1 MQVLLDTKK
10 EYTKYI
16 QESISISIAQKINTY
31 HDDAV
36 KNNLGLKRISK

>member
-16 QESISISIAQKINTY
+16 QESISISIAQKINNY
-31 HDDAV
+31 YDDAI
-36 KNNLGLKRISK
+36 KKKFRNERFSK